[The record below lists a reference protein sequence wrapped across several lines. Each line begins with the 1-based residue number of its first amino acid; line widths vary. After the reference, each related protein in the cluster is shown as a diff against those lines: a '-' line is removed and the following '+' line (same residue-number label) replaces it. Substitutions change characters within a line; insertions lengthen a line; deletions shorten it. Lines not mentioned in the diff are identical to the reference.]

1 MKKCTANKEWLN
13 LRNYAWKHCS
23 VTIDYT
29 VLNIYG
35 FTGIKRLHHAM
46 TDDFLFHN
54 VEQICLN
61 SMDFKYFCSIFNLNT
76 ALNEKLYTM
85 INTFYTENSK

>member
-1 MKKCTANKEWLN
+1 
-13 LRNYAWKHCS
+13 
-23 VTIDYT
+23 
-29 VLNIYG
+29 
-35 FTGIKRLHHAM
+35 M